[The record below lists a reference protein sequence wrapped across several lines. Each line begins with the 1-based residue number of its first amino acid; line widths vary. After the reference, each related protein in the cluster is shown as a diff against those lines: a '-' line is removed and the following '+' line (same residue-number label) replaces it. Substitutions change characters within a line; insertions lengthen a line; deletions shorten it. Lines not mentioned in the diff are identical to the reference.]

1 MAHDTHTKFREF
13 IRRRGISPLEA
24 MDRLQ
29 DFGMVSDNA
38 VTLDDCAAVNLEE
51 AIKDQRWITNEP

>member
-1 MAHDTHTKFREF
+1 MTDTHTKFRDF

-29 DFGMVSDNA
+29 DVGLVSDLS
-38 VTLDDCAAVNLEE
+38 VTLDDCAASDLER
-51 AIKDQRWITNEP
+51 AMRDTNWLKAC